1 MRKLII
7 FLIRKRL
14 GLKKRQCFR
23 FTNQKSNAVYFF
35 TENRLM
41 KKDNEHGTTL
51 SNVNLNW
58 ILDSDCKIIKEV

>member
-1 MRKLII
+1 MRRLIL

-14 GLKKRQCFR
+14 GLKKNQYFK

-35 TENRLM
+35 TDNKLM
-41 KKDNEHGTTL
+41 KKDNEFGISL

-58 ILDSDCKIIKEV
+58 ILDDDCKIIKEV